1 MNEKITEIKSF
12 LKAKK
17 ITYRELS
24 EKTNIPEGTL
34 KNIFSGFTKNPRIDT
49 IQTIENA
56 IGIKSTNNNLTEKY
70 YSTEEEEIIK
80 MYRKLPQRSQEIVL
94 RNFYILLD
102 PDERQKYESL
112 KNIK

>member
-1 MNEKITEIKSF
+1 MNEKITEIKNF

-17 ITYRELS
+17 ITYKELS

-34 KNIFSGFTKNPRIDT
+34 KNIFSGITKNPRIDT

-56 IGIKSTNNNLTEKY
+56 IGINSTKEVLTENY

-80 MYRKLPQRSQEIVL
+80 MYRELSKNNKEVIL
-94 RNFYILLD
+94 RNMYILLD
-102 PDERQKYESL
+102 PDQRQNYDIL
-112 KNIK
+112 KKIK